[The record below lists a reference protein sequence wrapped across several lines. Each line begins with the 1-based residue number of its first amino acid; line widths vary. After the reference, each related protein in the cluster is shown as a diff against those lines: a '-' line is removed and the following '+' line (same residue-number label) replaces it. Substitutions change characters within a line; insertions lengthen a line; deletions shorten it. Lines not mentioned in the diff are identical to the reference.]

1 MTVSSIFLRLDTT
14 YRIDLYQYQGK
25 NGVLFS
31 APLLYGSSWIE
42 GICSHEICTNQA
54 SIPNKSYIWLGVD
67 NQIVYWIGVLDALG
81 LSTVDEFKTWLNTQ
95 NVQIVYPMEEPVTI
109 QLTPQEI
116 LALSGT
122 NTIYTDTGDTTVSGR
137 ADPNTIIQQLAT
149 RIAALEGAA
158 TNL

>member
-1 MTVSSIFLRLDTT
+1 MDELGIDSI
-14 YRIDLYQYQGK
+14 
-25 NGVLFS
+25 
-31 APLLYGSSWIE
+31 
-42 GICSHEICTNQA
+42 
-54 SIPNKSYIWLGVD
+54 
-67 NQIVYWIGVLDALG
+67 
-81 LSTVDEFKTWLNTQ
+81 DEFKAWLDTQ
-95 NVQIVYPMEEPVTI
+95 NVQIVYKIENPITI

-116 LALSGT
+116 IALSGT